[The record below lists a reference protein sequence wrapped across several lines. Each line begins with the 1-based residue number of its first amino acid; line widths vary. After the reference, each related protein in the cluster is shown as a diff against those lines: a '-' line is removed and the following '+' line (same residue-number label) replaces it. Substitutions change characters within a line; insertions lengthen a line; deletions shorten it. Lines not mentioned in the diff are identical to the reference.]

1 MKRVTMTVLA
11 ICLALCV
18 TGCIF
23 TGDDGRY
30 HHGEYNGGYYY
41 DDYDS
46 RPSRPAYR
54 PNPTPPPRPS
64 SRPSVR
70 PTPPPRPSTPKPPSK
85 DRKSVV

>member
-30 HHGEYNGGYYY
+30 HYGEYNG
-41 DDYDS
+41 
-46 RPSRPAYR
+46 
-54 PNPTPPPRPS
+54 
-64 SRPSVR
+64 
-70 PTPPPRPSTPKPPSK
+70 
-85 DRKSVV
+85 